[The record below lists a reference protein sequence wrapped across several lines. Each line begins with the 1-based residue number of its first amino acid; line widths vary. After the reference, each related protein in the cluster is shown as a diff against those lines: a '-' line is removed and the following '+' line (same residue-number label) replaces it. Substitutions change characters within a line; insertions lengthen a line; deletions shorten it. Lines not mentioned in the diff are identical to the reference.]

1 MAIQYDESGFLIGE
15 RRLKELNKGMDN
27 VHADTSE
34 ILNLLKGMLGEG
46 AKQQEKALWHT
57 NKISEAVSLISKTKP
72 TINVTVSGDALLRA
86 TRRTN
91 TPTSTQTPNQSGT
104 SRTRNTSSSRADGSN
119 TSPSSTK
126 KPTTESKTKTV
137 STTAQN
143 GRDSR
148 GRFTASAN
156 GINEKSVLDSVKR
169 GFDKIGNLGGADVSN
184 VDPTLDAARELT
196 QLFSPAKNAFKFM
209 GRGAMWLFKKAK
221 PKRSEDLPRAQQDH
235 NTEVERH
242 DSETRKLLRKLIDAV
257 NRQKNGGGLFGGL
270 PIPFGRNG
278 RNGRNAPGP
287 TNNNN
292 KKKGGNNPM
301 PVPAGAGRNR
311 PSEPRGGKIAKIL
324 GSVGRKLPL
333 VGGLVGG
340 GMLASQWGEMSSAER
355 GGGIG
360 SMIGA
365 GIGGVGG
372 ALLGPVGAVAGATI
386 GSVIGDS
393 IGQKVGQWTAELQ
406 NQDVGGAIVKGW
418 NNTLDGIDKMVKGT
432 WSGVS
437 KYGSGLASV
446 GAFGMGGMMLA
457 SYGRRGGSGGASGGS
472 GGLYNSG
479 GGSSGSA
486 LTGDA
491 DTNQSAVYNA
501 LIKKF
506 SKSQALALTAE
517 VGREGGYS
525 SDHLFGTH
533 KDASNNLT
541 NMGMISWQ
549 GDRGD
554 KLRAYLAKK
563 GLYKD
568 GKMVRGQATLDA
580 QAEYLKSEIDNNP
593 AYAKTKKMFADNP
606 NADPEQ
612 YAETIGKNLIR
623 WAYGKDKLK
632 NGKSFAWKK
641 HDARRRGDL
650 NTIQRKV
657 DNLNQPTEQTG
668 QPSKQPKALIV
679 NATPARTEGK
689 HMYVSSPAKPTRMGE
704 FEPPRILRRESS
716 QQQTQQ
722 PAMMASSNTI
732 SQNPA
737 DRDIAHALTGG
748 LGMRSQIA

>member
-57 NKISEAVSLISKTKP
+57 NKISEAVSLISKAKP

-91 TPTSTQTPNQSGT
+91 TPTSIQTPSQSGT
-104 SRTRNTSSSRADGSN
+104 SRTRDTSSSRAEGSN
-119 TSPSSTK
+119 TSSNSTK
-126 KPTTESKTKTV
+126 KPSTESKTKTV

-287 TNNNN
+287 TNNN
-292 KKKGGNNPM
+292 KKKGGNNPV
-301 PVPAGAGRNR
+301 PIPAGGGGNN
-311 PSEPRGGKIAKIL
+311 PPKPKGGKIAKIL
-324 GSVGRKLPL
+324 GGVGRKLPL
-333 VGGLVGG
+333 VGALVGG
-340 GMLASQWGEMSSAER
+340 GMLASQWGGMSNAEK

-360 SMIGA
+360 SMIGG
-365 GIGGVGG
+365 GIGGLGG

-393 IGQKVGQWTAELQ
+393 IGQKVGQWTGDLQ

-418 NNTLDGIDKMVKGT
+418 NSTLDGIDKMVKGT
-432 WSGVS
+432 WAGVS

-457 SYGRRGGSGGASGGS
+457 SYGRRGNSSGGASGGYS
-472 GGLYNSG
+472 
-479 GGSSGSA
+479 GGSSGGTPSNYNPNNEVPIKRVLEA
-486 LTGDA
+486 GKGYNVVELADGSVIRQDGNWNWRNRNAGNIEDGDFA
-491 DTNQSAVYNA
+491 KASGRVDQSDASG
-501 LIKKF
+501 
-506 SKSQALALTAE
+506 SKSTKRFATFPTFAA
-517 VGREGGYS
+517 GR
-525 SDHLFGTH
+525 
-533 KDASNNLT
+533 
-541 NMGMISWQ
+541 Q
-549 GDRGD
+549 
-554 KLRAYLAKK
+554 AKK
-563 GLYKD
+563 RLIFE
-568 GKMVRGQATLDA
+568 GKNYRDLDLMGA
-580 QAEYLKSEIDNNP
+580 IARYAPKKENNTEAYQQHVLKAVGANKRMSDYSASER
-593 AYAKTKKMFADNP
+593 
-606 NADPEQ
+606 
-612 YAETIGKNLIR
+612 ETIMNAIQQKEGNVKTGKVTVIKP
-623 WAYGKDKLK
+623 A
-632 NGKSFAWKK
+632 
-641 HDARRRGDL
+641 
-650 NTIQRKV
+650 TTPQ
-657 DNLNQPTEQTG
+657 QTG
-668 QPSKQPKALIV
+668 QPSKQPKAMIV

-689 HMYVSSPAKPTRMGE
+689 QMYVSSPAKPTRIGE